1 MNKKVDHIFLSQER
15 KENTEQFPD
24 SFSHGVFEGFW
35 WAFITMTTVG

>member
-1 MNKKVDHIFLSQER
+1 MNKKFDHIFLSQER
-15 KENTEQFPD
+15 KENTEQFPE